1 MKEDDRHIRKSH
13 NVSLLLYHIVCPA
26 KYRRDV
32 FTKEVGE
39 TLKEVCLGIEQR
51 FEIHFIEIG
60 IDSDHV
66 HFLVQ
71 SVPTMS
77 PQYVTQI
84 IKSLT
89 ARIIFK
95 THPEVKKKLWGG
107 QFWTKGYYVN
117 TVGRFGS
124 LETIANYVKK
134 QGTGIPSQLV
144 QGIVI

>member
-95 THPEVKKKLWGG
+95 THPEVKKKLWGALN
-107 QFWTKGYYVN
+107 Y
-117 TVGRFGS
+117 
-124 LETIANYVKK
+124 ETLIRCHVFRHDKI
-134 QGTGIPSQLV
+134 TR
-144 QGIVI
+144 